1 MCIDVGGNFEMRLKK
16 IYIFVF
22 FIAVAIS
29 LLVNFKYDLIPGM
42 NGGYYPLQVRSIFT
56 NGYLGFSDMPLY
68 FYFNA
73 FVAKVIS
80 FFVKAD
86 INSVII
92 FVLKTVDSVFL
103 LLLLI
108 PLYGLSKKIEKRRIP
123 FYQAIAIS
131 LFAVCSAS
139 PLIFTSG
146 LQKNGFVI
154 PFLFAFILF
163 AIRFLYDQRKLN
175 LFLAFL
181 FFAFVGL
188 SHFGAFSLAAIL
200 LISGLLVYKGKK
212 ALVPIL
218 IIVIFTLTLI
228 AVFDISRAYRL
239 LGIFSEI
246 FNPPLITQGNFVPL
260 DFFNYFLSFALIGIG
275 VFYLIKSKKYEIS
288 SNDLIVL
295 KTLIISIIILSF
307 PFLNIEYARRLTLML
322 FIPQSIMLLVL
333 FKIGATPIKI
343 SLTVIIALLILI
355 LSPPTIE
362 FNKPVITQE
371 AYDDLFYLKDQIN
384 NPDNTLIVARHGLE
398 WWVAWTIQT
407 KIVQDKAIDQTI
419 FDKYNTIIVLN
430 QKKGM
435 NQLQPGKNII
445 FHEPLIPPINRVIY
459 NSDYFIAYEWIK
471 K

>member
-1 MCIDVGGNFEMRLKK
+1 MRRKI

-22 FIAVAIS
+22 FIAVAIR
-29 LLVNFKYDLIPGM
+29 LLVNFKYDLIPGI
-42 NGGYYPLQVRSIFT
+42 NGGYYPLQVRSILT
-56 NGYLGFSDMPLY
+56 NGNLGFSDMPLY

-73 FVAKVIS
+73 FVVKVIS

-92 FVLKTVDSVFL
+92 LVLKIVDSIFL
-103 LLLLI
+103 PLLLI
-108 PLYGLSKKIEKRRIP
+108 PFYELSKKIENGRIP
-123 FYQAIAIS
+123 FYQEIVIS
-131 LFAVCSAS
+131 LFAVCSVS

-146 LQKNGFVI
+146 LQKNGFAI

-175 LFLAFL
+175 LFLTFL

-212 ALVPIL
+212 ALVPML

-228 AVFDISRAYRL
+228 TVFDLSRTYRL

-246 FNPPLITQGNFVPL
+246 FKKPLITQGNFVPP

-275 VFYLIKSKKYEIS
+275 AFYLIKPKYEIS
-288 SNDLIVL
+288 PNNRIVL

-307 PFLNIEYARRLTLML
+307 PFSNIEYAQRLTLIL
-322 FIPQSIMLLVL
+322 FVPQSIMLLFL
-333 FKIGATPIKI
+333 YKIGATPIKI
-343 SLTVIIALLILI
+343 SLTVIIILSILI
-355 LSPPTIE
+355 LGPPTIE
-362 FNKPVITQE
+362 FNKPAITQE
-371 AYDDLFYLKDQIN
+371 AYDDLFYLKDKIN
-384 NPDNTLIVARHGLE
+384 NPDNTLIIARHGLE

-407 KIVQDKAIDQTI
+407 KIAQDKAIGQTI

-430 QKKGM
+430 QKKGI
-435 NQLQPGKNII
+435 NQLPGKNNI

-459 NSDYFIAYEWIK
+459 NSDYLIAYEWIK
-471 K
+471 R